1 MSNAR
6 TRRNRREGIAAK
18 AADAFAVNTQWR
30 TNPMM
35 RPDIATNR
43 YRVDGIARSDGF
55 GHHHDSAYRWDGAS
69 WVADE
74 ARERKV
80 VRTEFDTPL
89 DPRVAIARRRNAA
102 VAAGWEQ
109 GNGTTVHRSTDDSA
123 MRSKPA
129 KRQQRGGGDAVE
141 TWASKGK

>member
-6 TRRNRREGIAAK
+6 TRANRRKGIAAN
-18 AADAFAVNTQWR
+18 ALTAYAVDSQWR
-30 TNPMM
+30 TNPLM
-35 RPDIATNR
+35 RPAIDSRKGRFTRDNA
-43 YRVDGIARSDGF
+43 IAR
-55 GHHHDSAYRWDGAS
+55 RWDDAAQS

-74 ARERKV
+74 ARERKI
-80 VRTEFDTPL
+80 VRTVFDTPL
-89 DPRVAIARRRNAA
+89 DPKVQRARVRNAA

-109 GNGTTVHRSTDDSA
+109 GNGTTVIRSTDDSA

-129 KRQQRGGGDAVE
+129 KRQQRGGGQDVE

>member
-18 AADAFAVNTQWR
+18 AVDAMAIDAQWR

-35 RPDIATNR
+35 RPAIDSRKGRFTREN
-43 YRVDGIARSDGF
+43 
-55 GHHHDSAYRWDGAS
+55 HSAYAWNGES
-69 WVADE
+69 WERDE

-80 VRTEFDTPL
+80 TTTIFDTEL

-102 VAAGWEQ
+102 VAAGWEA
-109 GNGTTVHRSTDDSA
+109 GNGTTVNRTTDDSA
-123 MRSKPA
+123 MKSKPA
-129 KRQQRGGGDAVE
+129 KRQQRGGGDDVE